1 MSHIT
6 AWAEQVLGKCK
17 HYYII
22 FIVPKCFRL
31 PCPTHLAMEVPY
43 PFVFTPPNMPL
54 SCAFFFLCR
63 DLAGASGT
71 MSGRP
76 ENEDVRCKM

>member
-43 PFVFTPPNMPL
+43 PFVFHSAKYAPKLCFFLPL
-54 SCAFFFLCR
+54 SGLGRGFR
-63 DLAGASGT
+63 DHEW
-71 MSGRP
+71 P
-76 ENEDVRCKM
+76 P